1 MPVENKRE
9 MLRDVLNNIGI
20 LFILVG
26 SMAVKDGSLAF
37 FLAGCSLLAT
47 QTFELKSVQ
56 PKKMVTAVMVLSSSV
71 CVAAII
77 QLIMAKIFR
86 SPQFFMIVL
95 AIGAFLIF
103 LEAVREYTER

>member
-1 MPVENKRE
+1 MPVENKKE
-9 MLRDVLNNIGI
+9 MLRDVLNNIGV

-26 SMAVKDGSLAF
+26 SMAVKEGSLAF
-37 FLAGCSLLAT
+37 FLAGCALLAIR
-47 QTFELKSVQ
+47 TFELKSVQ
-56 PKKMVTAVMVLSSSV
+56 PKKVIMTVMVLSSSV

-95 AIGAFLIF
+95 AIGAFLIL
-103 LEAVREYTER
+103 LEAVREYTDR